1 MRLADEDPRS
11 WWILTEINF
20 TFAIVNWNTRDLLDA
35 CLASIYE
42 TAEDEPVQVLVADNH
57 SGDGSAEMV
66 ATRYPE
72 VTLIRNERNLG
83 FAGGHKGLFE
93 LSRGHYH
100 ILVNSDVRI
109 MPGALD
115 SIRVRLES
123 DPEIGVLGCAM
134 IGPDGQLQPSC
145 RRFPTLW
152 YQLLEAGGL
161 SRLFPRHPFFNA
173 YKMGNF
179 DHRRPREVD
188 QVMGSFFVIRDKL
201 LRKIGPLD
209 TAFFMYYEEVDY
221 CLRCR
226 NAGFKVFYEAGALVR
241 HEGGGSSKKV
251 KVETIRRTMRSMRH
265 YFRKNRGRWT
275 WLPIWAIVS
284 LDLVTH
290 SLHALLTRN
299 RPLLTMKAYSLA
311 AWDVV
316 TFERADL

>member
-1 MRLADEDPRS
+1 MTD
-11 WWILTEINF
+11 IIF
-20 TFAIVNWNTRDLLDA
+20 TFAIVNWNTRDLLDT
-35 CLASIYE
+35 CLASIFQ
-42 TAEDEPVQVLVADNH
+42 TAGDEPVQVLVADNH

-72 VTLIRNERNLG
+72 VTLVRNERNLG
-83 FAGGHKGLFE
+83 FAGGHKALFQ
-93 LSRGHYH
+93 LSRGRYH

-109 MPGALD
+109 LPGALD
-115 SIRVRLES
+115 CIRIRLDS
-123 DPEIGVLGCAM
+123 DPEIGVLGGAM
-134 IGPDGQLQPSC
+134 IGPDGQVQPSC

-152 YQLLEAGGL
+152 FQFLEASGL
-161 SRLFPRHPFFNA
+161 SRLFPRHPILNA
-173 YKMGNF
+173 YKMGDFN
-179 DHRRPREVD
+179 HLGSREVD

-201 LRKIGPLD
+201 LQKIGKLD

-226 NAGFKVFYEAGALVR
+226 KAGFKVFYEAGARVW

-251 KVETIRRTMRSMRH
+251 KVATIRRTMRSMRH

-275 WLPIWAIVS
+275 WFPLLVIVS

-290 SLHALLTRN
+290 SIHGIITQN
-299 RPLLTMKAYSLA
+299 RPLQTMKAFWLA
-311 AWDVV
+311 AWDVA